1 MVQLESDIQ
10 IKEEVFQLKS
20 DVQIQEEVFQ
30 TLKWDSRV
38 AGMRIGVAVEEGVVT
53 LMGLADSFTE
63 RWAAQEAAYRVVGV
77 RHVVNDL
84 RVNEGGA

>member
-1 MVQLESDIQ
+1 MVQLKSGVQIQ
-10 IKEEVFQLKS
+10 EAVFQLKS
-20 DVQIQEEVFQ
+20 DVEIQEEVFQ
-30 TLKWDSRV
+30 TLKCDSQV
-38 AGMRIGVAVEEGVVT
+38 AGTKIGVAVEEGVVT

-84 RVNEGGA
+84 RVKESEA